1 MRIRYKFFLVVLPL
15 VILPVLIA
23 GLTSALAARN
33 EITRIAQSS
42 LEFKAEQL
50 RGYAESQWR
59 LLVANDLTDE
69 PRYIAAA
76 QHAVETF
83 AVGLIR
89 SPSELIL
96 AVEPGGSVAF
106 STEEL
111 EPGPDDV
118 EALGR
123 WYDRE
128 SEEWGELVLD
138 GTSRVAQ
145 SAHFAPFDWML
156 LVTEREDS
164 FFAVIRQIYGQS
176 STIAG
181 ISLAASLLLLFVFA
195 RHLLHPLDRMA
206 GSMRHIMASGDLS
219 HRVALFYHDEFGDLG
234 HTFNLMTD
242 ELEKAYDEIK
252 RFAYQAAI
260 ARRQEQKVRTVFQ
273 RYVPIDVLDQLFAN
287 PESMLVGANRELAVL
302 FSDIRGFTSISE
314 NLPPD
319 RLIESL
325 NDYFSRMVD
334 LIYTRD
340 GIVDKYIG
348 DAIMAFF
355 GAPVRHDN
363 DALLAVEAGLD
374 MLDAIGSFNESQ
386 RARNLPEFRT
396 GIGVNFGQVTI
407 GNVGSE
413 RKMDYTVMGDMVNLA
428 SRLEGLT
435 KIYRVPMIIS
445 ESVAEKVRDTVSCQ
459 FVDTVTVKGKQY
471 RTKIYAPRRR
481 LSANTEKGWKLYHA
495 GVKRYYAR
503 EFAEARRY
511 LIAARKLLPNDPL
524 VARFLSRS
532 EELIEH
538 PPPER
543 WTGVVELSEK

>member
-50 RGYAESQWR
+50 RSYAESQWR
-59 LLVANDLTDE
+59 LLVTNELTDE
-69 PRYIAAA
+69 PRYVAAA
-76 QHAVETF
+76 EHAVETF

-96 AVEPGGSVAF
+96 AVEHGGAIAF
-106 STEEL
+106 ST
-111 EPGPDDV
+111 DDV
-118 EALGR
+118 EVESDETEALGR

-128 SEEWGELVLD
+128 QDEWGEIVLA

-145 SAHFAPFDWML
+145 SAYFAPFDWMFF
-156 LVTEREDS
+156 VTDREDT
-164 FFAVIRQIYGQS
+164 FYAVIRQIYTQS
-176 STIAG
+176 GTIAG
-181 ISLAASLLLLFVFA
+181 IGLAASLLLLFVFA
-195 RHLLHPLDRMA
+195 RHLLYPLDTMA
-206 GSMRHIMASGDLS
+206 GSMRHIMRSGDLS
-219 HRVALFYHDEFGDLG
+219 HRVPLFYRDEFGDLG

-287 PESMLVGANRELAVL
+287 PESMLVGDNRELAVL

-325 NDYFSRMVD
+325 NEYFSRMVD
-334 LIYTRD
+334 LIYARN

-374 MLDAIGSFNESQ
+374 MLEAIDAFNETQ
-386 RARNLPEFRT
+386 RARDLPEFRT
-396 GIGVNFGQVTI
+396 GIGVNFGQVTV

-435 KIYRVPMIIS
+435 KIYRVPLIIS
-445 ESVAEKVRDTVSCQ
+445 ESVAAKVRDTVPCQ

-471 RTKIYAPRRR
+471 RTKIFYPRRR
-481 LSANTEKGWKLYHA
+481 LSSNAEKGWKLYHA

-503 EFAEARRY
+503 EFTEAKRY
-511 LIAARKLLPNDPL
+511 LVAARKLLPNDPL
-524 VARFLSRS
+524 VGRFLSRS
-532 EELIEH
+532 EECIAH
-538 PPPER
+538 PPPKE